1 MIESLDWK
9 GRDCEREN
17 SYWSEEQRILN
28 AVTHEKWTI
37 GEWRT
42 ELGDGRK
49 ELVLS
54 VNGEQEGEDWEKR
67 NIGSLATDA

>member
-1 MIESLDWK
+1 M
-9 GRDCEREN
+9 
-17 SYWSEEQRILN
+17 N

-54 VNGEQEGEDWEKR
+54 VNGEQEGEDWEKT